1 MKKKNVTLQKVK
13 FKRPLLN
20 FSLILVF
27 LFALTITGTGDNTTA
42 AESSDKISELVLV
55 GPPGPMAIPLAYLA
69 ENNKLDDIAEKTTLK
84 IWENQ
89 DQLLAMVNGGEPPH
103 FITMPSNTAA
113 TLYNKGID
121 LKSLDISV
129 WGILYVISTDP
140 SIKSV
145 EDLKGR
151 EVVVP
156 FEGAMPDLLFNNICQ
171 KNGIDTSKDL
181 SIYYASTPQQ
191 AAQLLL
197 AGQKDCAVMTEPLAT
212 QIMLKGKNAG
222 TDFYRSIDLQEE
234 WDKATGLGDRIPIA
248 GTVAMPEI
256 MNNPDAINRF
266 MEEYSLAID
275 WLKNNPDEAGVL
287 GSEIEELGFEAKP
300 VAESVKNT
308 RWDFVR
314 ANESKEDIETFFTVL
329 ADQNPKIIGG
339 KLPDS
344 GYYYQ

>member
-1 MKKKNVTLQKVK
+1 MKKKDAIRQKMK
-13 FKRPLLN
+13 MGKAFLKI
-20 FSLILVF
+20 SLVLVF
-27 LFALTITGTGDNTTA
+27 LCAITFVGA
-42 AESSDKISELVLV
+42 ANNSKETSTQDKISELVLV

-69 ENNKLDDIAEKTTLK
+69 ENNKLNDIAEKTTLK

-103 FITMPSNTAA
+103 FVTMPSNTAA

-140 SIKSV
+140 SIKSI

-156 FEGAMPDLLFNNICQ
+156 FEGVMPDLLFKNICQ

-181 SIYYASTPQQ
+181 SLYYASTPQQ

-212 QIMLKGKNAG
+212 QVMLKGKKAG

-234 WDKATGLGDRIPIA
+234 WDKSTGLGDRIPIA

-266 MEEYSLAID
+266 MEEYALAID

-287 GSEIEELGFEAKP
+287 GSQIEELGFEAKP

-314 ANESKEDIETFFTVL
+314 ANECKEDIETFFTVL

>member
-1 MKKKNVTLQKVK
+1 MV
-13 FKRPLLN
+13 
-20 FSLILVF
+20 I
-27 LFALTITGTGDNTTA
+27 FALTITGTGDSRTES
-42 AESSDKISELVLV
+42 ESSDKISELVLV

-69 ENNKLDDIAEKTTLK
+69 ENNKLNDIAEKTTLK

-89 DQLLAMVNGGEPPH
+89 DQLLAMINGGDTPH
-103 FITMPSNTAA
+103 FVTMPSNTAA

-140 SIKSV
+140 SIKSIK
-145 EDLKGR
+145 DLTDH
-151 EVVVP
+151 EVIVP

-171 KNGIDTSKDL
+171 KTGIDTSKDL

-191 AAQLLL
+191 TAQLLL
-197 AGQKDCAVMTEPLAT
+197 AGQKNCAVLTEPLAT
-212 QIMLKGKNAG
+212 QVILKGKKAG
-222 TDFYRSIDLQEE
+222 TDFYRSINLQEE
-234 WDKATGLGDRIPIA
+234 WNKATGLGDRIPIA
-248 GTVAMPEI
+248 GTVAMPKI
-256 MNNPDAINRF
+256 MNNPDAIKKF

-275 WLKNNPDEAGVL
+275 WLKNNPDEAGDL
-287 GSEIEELGFEAKP
+287 GSQIEKLGFEAKP
-300 VAESVKNT
+300 IAESVKNT

-314 ANESKEDIETFFTVL
+314 ANECKEDIETFFTVL
-329 ADQNPKIIGG
+329 AEQNPKIIGG

>member
-1 MKKKNVTLQKVK
+1 MKMGK
-13 FKRPLLN
+13 PLLKI
-20 FSLILVF
+20 SLVLVF
-27 LFALTITGTGDNTTA
+27 LCAITFVGAADNSTET
-42 AESSDKISELVLV
+42 STQGKISELILV

-69 ENNKLDDIAEKTTLK
+69 ENNKLSDIAEKTSLK

-89 DQLLAMVNGGEPPH
+89 DQLLAMVNGGTPPH
-103 FITMPSNTAA
+103 FVTMPSNSAA
-113 TLYNKGID
+113 TFYNKGID

-140 SIKSV
+140 SIKTIQ
-145 EDLKGR
+145 DLKGR

-181 SIYYASTPQQ
+181 TISYSSTPQQ
-191 AAQLLL
+191 TAQLLL
-197 AGQKDCAVMTEPLAT
+197 AGQKDCAVLTEPLAT
-212 QIMLKGKNAG
+212 QVMLKGKKSG
-222 TDFYRSIDLQEE
+222 IDFYRSIDLQEE

-248 GTVAMPEI
+248 GTVAMPQIKDNEE
-256 MNNPDAINRF
+256 AVKRF
-266 MEEYSLAID
+266 MEEYALAVD

-287 GSEIEELGFEAKP
+287 GSQIEELGFEAKP
-300 VAESVKNT
+300 VEESVKNT

-314 ANESKEDIETFFTVL
+314 ANECKEDIKTFFTVL
-329 ADQNPKIIGG
+329 SEQNPKIIGG
-339 KLPDS
+339 KIPDN

>member
-1 MKKKNVTLQKVK
+1 MKKKNNNKEKGK

-42 AESSDKISELVLV
+42 AISSDKISELVLV

-103 FITMPSNTAA
+103 FVTMPSNTAA

-212 QIMLKGKNAG
+212 QVMLKGKKAG

-266 MEEYSLAID
+266 MEEYTLAID

-287 GSEIEELGFEAKP
+287 GSQIEELGFEAKP

-314 ANESKEDIETFFTVL
+314 ANECKEDIETFFTVL